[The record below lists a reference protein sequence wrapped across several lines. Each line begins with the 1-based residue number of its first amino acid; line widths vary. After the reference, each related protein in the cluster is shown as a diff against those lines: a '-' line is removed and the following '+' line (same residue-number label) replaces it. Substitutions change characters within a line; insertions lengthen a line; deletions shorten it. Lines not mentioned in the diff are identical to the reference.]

1 MCGSRVFYI
10 VQELTFSI
18 KDFFSKCDQLCRK
31 LQKSLIE
38 NFFFFLV
45 LEIME
50 KKNFISL
57 YKASILKSFEIP

>member
-1 MCGSRVFYI
+1 MCGSRVIYI

-18 KDFFSKCDQLCRK
+18 KDFFSKCDQICRK

-50 KKNFISL
+50 KKFLFRYIKHL
-57 YKASILKSFEIP
+57 F